1 MENQSKVE
9 VETIE
14 QKALRLEK
22 ELLAAQQQIV
32 KSENKVV
39 TIKEKMD
46 LVNLHPDI
54 AMMEAKMDYEL
65 RLARQLIASKA
76 FPTSMTPEQAF
87 VLIKAG
93 EEMGMKP
100 MEAIKKLYIVNG
112 AVGFH
117 GNGLVS
123 VLTEKGV
130 ELEYI
135 DETDKGVTVVA
146 KLNGK
151 IYKEIVKDSD
161 QILTKS
167 RAMTFAKKN
176 KMRFHGVRM
185 IANFYLAHL
194 TGSVMIWEQDDLEA
208 TKELQ
213 KGSDY
218 FDVEELINN
227 AQSMLELEQV
237 MEDHKKVLTNPKH
250 LDLLVRYG
258 QVKKSFEL

>member
-1 MENQSKVE
+1 MSDNQSNI
-9 VETIE
+9 ETLE

-22 ELLAAQQQIV
+22 ELLTAQQQIV
-32 KSENKVV
+32 KSENKAV

-46 LVNLHPDI
+46 LINTHPDI

-65 RLARQLIASKA
+65 RLARQLIASRA
-76 FPTSMTPEQAF
+76 FPPSMTPEQAF

-100 MEAIKKLYIVNG
+100 MEAMKKLYIVNG

-117 GNGLVS
+117 GSGLVS

-130 ELEYI
+130 ELEYTE
-135 DETDKGVTVVA
+135 ETDKQVIVVA
-146 KLNGK
+146 KYNGK
-151 IYKEIVKDSD
+151 IYKETVKDSD

-167 RAMTFAKKN
+167 KAMTFAKKN

-194 TGSVMIWEQDDLEA
+194 TGSVIIWEQDDIEA

-213 KGSDY
+213 KGKDY
-218 FDVEELINN
+218 FDVEELIIN
-227 AQSMLELEQV
+227 AQSLLELEQV

-250 LDLLVRYG
+250 LNLLVLYG
-258 QVKKSFEL
+258 QTKKSFEL